1 MNILFYLSG
10 FTRKAPL
17 FLSFFVLLTVQTE
30 TAKASVDLIG
40 LNMSGAG
47 FAGQVLPGVNGRN
60 YIFPTEPY
68 FQQWSAKGIRLIRFP
83 ILWERLQP
91 TLGGPLDP
99 TYTALIDGTF
109 NLANKYGMKVIL
121 DLHNYMRY
129 RGQIIGTSGVP
140 YQRYQD
146 IMAKIAQRWSTQPS
160 LYAYDIMNEPHDAL
174 AYWPTAAQYGING
187 IRSID
192 NVRPIMIEGNGWA
205 EATRWAYWNDPLL
218 KLQDPANN
226 IIFEAHTYFDEGAGG
241 TYDAVDVSTLSP
253 TYGVERVKPFIEWL
267 KKNGRRGFIGEFGV
281 PDNDP
286 RWLTIMD
293 NMLAYLRQNCIPAT
307 YWAAGPGWGTYNLSV
322 EPVGGQDRPQW
333 PTLKK
338 YIDNTSC
345 SSYGPAVTPVTAL
358 PSGAGV
364 ITPSTPNTA
373 IPTATPTNTA
383 PVSNI
388 PVSLSGFDA
397 LNYIASYPDLAAAF
411 GTDVQAATQHYI
423 NTGYKEGRV
432 ISFNPLSYIA
442 SYPDLTTAFGTD
454 TNAATRHYILYG
466 YREGRTVS
474 FNALSYI
481 ASYPDLIKAFG
492 TDINAAAKHYI
503 LNGYKE
509 GRKISFSPDRY
520 LAKYADLRAAFGSDR
535 YQATLHYIV
544 SGYKEGRTP

>member
-10 FTRKAPL
+10 FIRKAPL
-17 FLSFFVLLTVQTE
+17 FLLFFVLLTVQTE

-60 YIFPTEPY
+60 YIFPTEPN
-68 FQQWSAKGIRLIRFP
+68 FQQWSTKGIRLIRFP

-99 TYTALIDGTF
+99 TYAALIDGTF

-187 IRSID
+187 VRSID

-241 TYDAVDVSTLSP
+241 TYDAVDVRE
-253 TYGVERVKPFIEWL
+253 GL
-267 KKNGRRGFIGEFGV
+267 KK
-281 PDNDP
+281 
-286 RWLTIMD
+286 
-293 NMLAYLRQNCIPAT
+293 
-307 YWAAGPGWGTYNLSV
+307 
-322 EPVGGQDRPQW
+322 
-333 PTLKK
+333 
-338 YIDNTSC
+338 TSR
-345 SSYGPAVTPVTAL
+345 
-358 PSGAGV
+358 
-364 ITPSTPNTA
+364 IW
-373 IPTATPTNTA
+373 
-383 PVSNI
+383 
-388 PVSLSGFDA
+388 
-397 LNYIASYPDLAAAF
+397 
-411 GTDVQAATQHYI
+411 
-423 NTGYKEGRV
+423 
-432 ISFNPLSYIA
+432 
-442 SYPDLTTAFGTD
+442 
-454 TNAATRHYILYG
+454 
-466 YREGRTVS
+466 
-474 FNALSYI
+474 
-481 ASYPDLIKAFG
+481 
-492 TDINAAAKHYI
+492 
-503 LNGYKE
+503 
-509 GRKISFSPDRY
+509 
-520 LAKYADLRAAFGSDR
+520 
-535 YQATLHYIV
+535 
-544 SGYKEGRTP
+544 